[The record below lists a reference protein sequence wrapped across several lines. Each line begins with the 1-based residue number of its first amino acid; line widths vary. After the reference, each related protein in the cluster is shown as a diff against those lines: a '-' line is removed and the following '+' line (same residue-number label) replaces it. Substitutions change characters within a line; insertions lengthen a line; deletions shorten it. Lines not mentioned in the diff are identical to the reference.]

1 MYFCRIYEY
10 EIHAAVQGPR
20 IEGPGRRADDRSRRR
35 PHADLH
41 ARRHGRYG
49 QGAFPPRRARR
60 GARPDHPGQHLPPL
74 PPPRHGDH
82 RAGRRRAPLL
92 DVGGA
97 DAHRQRRLPG
107 LLARGVPQTQG
118 GGVPLPL
125 AHRRIEAPVHP
136 RERDRHR
143 ADDRRRH
150 HDGLRRVPPGRRA
163 PRVRGQ
169 VAGPDRAVARPLLQP
184 LPPDCPQIRPLPGAV
199 PHRAGVRL
207 PRPAGPGGRKRET
220 IRRRRICH
228 RRTGRG

>member
-1 MYFCRIYEY
+1 MSMKFTLQYKDPASKARAGELTTDHGVVRTPIFMPVGT
-10 EIHAAVQGPR
+10 AATVKG
-20 IEGPGRRADDRSRRR
+20 
-35 PHADLH
+35 L
-41 ARRHGRYG
+41 
-49 QGAFPPRRARR
+49 FPPRRARR

-74 PPPRHGDH
+74 PPPRYGDH

-107 LLARGVPQTQG
+107 LLAGGVPQTQG

-150 HDGLRRVPPGRRA
+150 HDGIRRVPPGRRA
-163 PRVRGQ
+163 PRLRGQ

-184 LPPDCPQIRPLPGAV
+184 LPPDSTQIRPLPGAV
-199 PHRAGVRL
+199 PPSCRGV
-207 PRPAGPGGRKRET
+207 PTPTCGPGRPKT
-220 IRRRRICH
+220 
-228 RRTGRG
+228 